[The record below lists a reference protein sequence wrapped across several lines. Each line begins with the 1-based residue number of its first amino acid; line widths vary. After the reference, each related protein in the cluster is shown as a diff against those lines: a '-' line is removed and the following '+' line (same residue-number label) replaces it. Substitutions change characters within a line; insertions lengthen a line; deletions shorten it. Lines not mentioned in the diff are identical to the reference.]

1 MHYQPEGPFQQSVL
15 GKFKE
20 ESDAIMKS
28 VQREHERHMERL
40 EQDSVASQKFWQDK
54 DRELRNKFQVCN
66 GEWFWSYIST
76 LMTPLLGE
84 WTRDG
89 SSAPRSAA
97 GASQQ

>member
-1 MHYQPEGPFQQSVL
+1 MTFLPRDPRRLRQANATLVQRNSRCEAELSMHYQPEGPFQQSVL

-20 ESDAIMKS
+20 ESDALMKS

-66 GEWFWSYIST
+66 GEWF
-76 LMTPLLGE
+76 
-84 WTRDG
+84 
-89 SSAPRSAA
+89 
-97 GASQQ
+97 